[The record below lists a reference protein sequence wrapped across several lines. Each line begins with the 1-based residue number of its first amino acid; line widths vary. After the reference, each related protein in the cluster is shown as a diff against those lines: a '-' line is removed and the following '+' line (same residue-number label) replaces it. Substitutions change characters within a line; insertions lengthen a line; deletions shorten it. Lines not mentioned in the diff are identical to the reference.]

1 MGKPALLE
9 LIDLV
14 EEKREDDPLLAY
26 STILEL
32 IAFINE
38 NPSYQRY
45 ISLLTSIKDALSKT
59 LSPQLL
65 NALPITLFRGRS
77 VELHFECNPK
87 IKEHLRFA
95 LGDINLAMQE
105 KGGIITCMV
114 PATTQQSLFLTCY
127 VNNNVLSEYRIPI
140 KAPVEMDDL
149 GL

>member
-14 EEKREDDPLLAY
+14 EEEREDDPLLAY

-38 NPSYQRY
+38 NPSYHRY
-45 ISLLTSIKDALSKT
+45 ILLLTSIKDAFLKT

-65 NALPITLFRGRS
+65 NALPITLFHGQS
-77 VELHFECNPK
+77 VELQFECNPK

-95 LGDINLAMQE
+95 LGDINLTVQD
-105 KGGIITCMV
+105 KGGILVCMV
-114 PATTQQSLFLTCY
+114 PATTQQSLSLTCY
-127 VNNNVLSEYRIPI
+127 ANNNVLSEYRITV